1 MNRIIKLL
9 ACVSLTLNSYLL
21 TLNSQSLPQG
31 YFRLPVDGDIG
42 LSATFAEIRPNHLHA
57 GLDIRTG
64 RATGK
69 PVYAVADGY
78 VCGVRISPWGGGK
91 MLYVKHSNGY
101 TRWDAMWSASNTR
114 SEATA
119 WCAMCRRGC

>member
-1 MNRIIKLL
+1 MKRFFRIL

-21 TLNSQSLPQG
+21 TLNCQELPQG
-31 YFRLPVDGDIG
+31 WFRLPVDGDIG

-64 RATGK
+64 GATGK

-78 VCGVRISPWGGGK
+78 VCGVRISPWGGGC
-91 MLYVKHSNGY
+91 M
-101 TRWDAMWSASNTR
+101 
-114 SEATA
+114 
-119 WCAMCRRGC
+119 